1 MSAIKSLKN
10 MASQP
15 LLRADTT
22 PGNLL
27 NAGYP
32 AHYVDTY
39 TPYYDELRRLSDE
52 RERLTR
58 SIGDIWSKLP
68 RMPKPQPNSW
78 VDRLAEGNIRHRDHT
93 DWNYPV
99 DDGWS
104 RAEEFYRR
112 RRNIKQ
118 RWFDLEE
125 ELADFRVVER
135 EYASYYMSAQKELQK
150 IFNQQENT
158 RNELNGL
165 VQELLHR
172 QVANKK

>member
-1 MSAIKSLKN
+1 MLEIKSLKS
-10 MASQP
+10 MAVQP
-15 LLRADTT
+15 LLCAETT
-22 PGNLL
+22 PKMLL

-39 TPYYDELRRLSDE
+39 TPYHDELRRLSDE

-68 RMPKPQPNSW
+68 RMPKPQRKSW

-93 DWNYPV
+93 HWNYPV

-104 RAEEFYRR
+104 RAKEFDRR

-135 EYASYYMSAQKELQK
+135 EYDSYYMSAQKEMQQ
-150 IFNQQENT
+150 IFNQQENI

-165 VQELLHR
+165 VQQLLHR
-172 QVANKK
+172 QVANK